1 MGFMAR
7 RARGVE
13 TGNRLVIQRSVF
25 YNCKITTGATV
36 DVQSY
41 KGLMSLVAVSQTLG
55 GAVTR

>member
-7 RARGVE
+7 RAREVE
-13 TGNRLVIQRSVF
+13 MGNRLVIQRSVF

-36 DVQSY
+36 DVQSN